1 MPIHDPGYRPW
12 QGSCA
17 PLATRWMVIAEVG
30 IRRAWLSTW
39 LRRMMFFAW
48 LPACVMGF
56 MIFLYEQTSAN
67 DPNAG
72 RTMLGLSRMLIDP
85 GSSASSS
92 FTDIQ
97 TALERRDQSPERER
111 HLFWSALLTTLF
123 RRSQPFILIPMLGII
138 VPPLISQDFRSR
150 AFLLYFSRP
159 ITSLQYIL
167 GKAACVMFF
176 LASITLA
183 PAMLL
188 FTTAILLSP
197 DLGVLASTWDLSLRI
212 LAASLAIMIPCTCL
226 SLMLSSLA
234 SESRY
239 ASFAW
244 FAIWIFGELAWR
256 TAARSAAVGS
266 NVVVSSLSLFRVF
279 SDVTAWILDPR
290 LVMDDIQTRLVL
302 LASLSAV
309 SLAVL
314 FRRVSAPLQ
323 V

>member
-1 MPIHDPGYRPW
+1 MPVHDPGYRTW
-12 QGSCA
+12 QGPTA

-30 IRRAWLSTW
+30 IRRAWLSSW

-56 MIFLYEQTSAN
+56 MVFLYEQTSAN

-85 GSSASSS
+85 GSAASSS
-92 FTDIQ
+92 FADVQ
-97 TALERRDQSPERER
+97 TAIERRDQSPESER

-159 ITSLQYIL
+159 ITRLHYIL

-176 LASITLA
+176 LASVTLA
-183 PAMLL
+183 PAVLL
-188 FTTAILLSP
+188 FSAAVLLSP
-197 DLGVLASTWDLSLRI
+197 SLTVLASTWDLSLRI

-244 FAIWIFGELAWR
+244 FAIWIFGELAWL
-256 TAARSAAVGS
+256 AASRSAAVGS
-266 NVVVSSLSLFRVF
+266 NVVISCLSLFRVF

-290 LVMDDIQTRLVL
+290 LVLEDIQTRLVV
-302 LASLSAV
+302 LAAISAV

-314 FRRVSAPLQ
+314 FRRVSAPMQ
-323 V
+323 I

>member
-1 MPIHDPGYRPW
+1 MPIHNPGYRPW
-12 QGSCA
+12 HGHTA
-17 PLATRWMVIAEVG
+17 PLATRWVVIAEVG
-30 IRRAWLSTW
+30 IRRAWLSSW

-56 MIFLYEQTSAN
+56 MVLLYEQTSAN
-67 DPNAG
+67 DPTAA
-72 RTMLGLSRMLIDP
+72 RTMLGMSRMLIES
-85 GSSASSS
+85 GSSASDS
-92 FTDIQ
+92 FAD
-97 TALERRDQSPERER
+97 LETLIDRRSQSPERER

-159 ITSLQYIL
+159 ITRLQYIL

-176 LASITLA
+176 AATVTFG
-183 PAMLL
+183 P
-188 FTTAILLSP
+188 AILLFITAVLLSP
-197 DLGVLASTWDLSLRI
+197 SLTVLGSTWDLSLRI
-212 LAASLAIMIPCTCL
+212 VAASLSIIVPCTCL

-239 ASFAW
+239 ASFSW
-244 FAIWIFGELAWR
+244 FAIWIFGELAWT
-256 TAARSAAVGS
+256 TASQAATVG
-266 NVVVSSLSLFRVF
+266 NHVVISCLSLIRVF
-279 SDVTAWILDPR
+279 NDVTAWILDPQ
-290 LVMDDIQTRLVL
+290 LVVNDIQTRLVL
-302 LASLSAV
+302 LASISAV

-314 FRRVSAPLQ
+314 YRRVSAPLQ